1 MICQEIKISSKE
13 ITKRRKRTKEL
24 CGRKEQKWTFI
35 RSEKE
40 HSINH
45 DRNRENNIQGE
56 TYNASEK
63 KKREELRQKGPIW
76 MRGTDTDKKGHLTR
90 GIVIGKKDIGID

>member
-1 MICQEIKISSKE
+1 MIRHEIRIRSKNN
-13 ITKRRKRTKEL
+13 KEKEANKGATGTVY
-24 CGRKEQKWTFI
+24 GRKEQKKTFI

-45 DRNRENNIQGE
+45 DRNRENEIQGE

-63 KKREELRQKGPIW
+63 KKREELRQKGPI
-76 MRGTDTDKKGHLTR
+76 
-90 GIVIGKKDIGID
+90 

>member
-1 MICQEIKISSKE
+1 MVEKSRNGHLLEVRKNILLITTETEKMIFKG
-13 ITKRRKRTKEL
+13 RR
-24 CGRKEQKWTFI
+24 
-35 RSEKE
+35 
-40 HSINH
+40 
-45 DRNRENNIQGE
+45 
-56 TYNASEK
+56 TYNVSEK